1 MNELG
6 IAIDGGRYVRFS
18 PDRDNGAFAVRLQTL
33 GIGADSA
40 RLDFVSFHRGG
51 TVLRRSCVVR
61 GLRRRGRPGEIR
73 VHVRRRSRCVWS
85 ALIAPAGGVQFEV
98 KIRTGRALWPFVILL
113 LIAVLIPA
121 LISAFRFAFQK
132 RLETVPA
139 AAGRMNQAE
148 TASAARRLESSAS
161 PPPAAAAPETSA
173 QEASVLEAPTLPE
186 APALP
191 GAPVSG
197 VPAQEL
203 PAPEAPASPV
213 TVFFDPDSAFLDA
226 EAIVVLDETLESL
239 PDSPL
244 LRVEGH
250 CAAFGTEE
258 GRIRLSRRRA
268 RAVADYL
275 QSRLGE
281 NVRIETEGFGVDR
294 PVTEDP
300 LRQNLNRRAEILI
313 ETNSL

>member
-1 MNELG
+1 MNDLG

-18 PDRDNGAFAVRLQTL
+18 PDRDNAASAVRLQTL

-40 RLDFVSFHRGG
+40 RLDFVSFHSGG

-61 GLRRRGRPGEIR
+61 GLKRRGRPGEIR

-85 ALIAPAGGVQFEV
+85 ALIAPAGGGQSEI
-98 KIRTGRALWPFVILL
+98 KIRTGRALWPFVVLL
-113 LIAVLIPA
+113 VIAVLIPA
-121 LISAFRFAFQK
+121 SIPAFRFAFPAVFSPEEK
-132 RLETVPA
+132 RLEAVPA
-139 AAGRMNQAE
+139 ASGRMNRTE
-148 TASAARRLESSAS
+148 ASPAAQSPESSVS
-161 PPPAAAAPETSA
+161 PPPAAAAPAPEISS
-173 QEASVLEAPTLPE
+173 QEASAPE
-186 APALP
+186 I
-191 GAPVSG
+191 
-197 VPAQEL
+197 

-213 TVFFDPDSAFLDA
+213 TVFFAPDSAFLDA
-226 EAIVVLDETLESL
+226 EAIALLDETVESL

-275 QSRLGE
+275 KSRLGK

-300 LRQNLNRRAEILI
+300 LLQNLNRRAEIRI
-313 ETNSL
+313 EANSL

>member
-1 MNELG
+1 MNDLG

-18 PDRDNGAFAVRLQTL
+18 PDRDKAASAVRLQTL

-40 RLDFVSFHRGG
+40 RLDFVSFHSGG

-61 GLRRRGRPGEIR
+61 GLKRRGRPGEIR
-73 VHVRRRSRCVWS
+73 VRVRRRSRCVWS
-85 ALIAPAGGVQFEV
+85 ALIAPAGGVQSEIR
-98 KIRTGRALWPFVILL
+98 IRTGRALWPFVVLL

-121 LISAFRFAFQK
+121 SIAAFRFAFPAVFPPEEK

-139 AAGRMNQAE
+139 AAGRMNRTE
-148 TASAARRLESSAS
+148 DSPSAQSPESSVS
-161 PPPAAAAPETSA
+161 PPPAAAPE
-173 QEASVLEAPTLPE
+173 V
-186 APALP
+186 
-191 GAPVSG
+191 
-197 VPAQEL
+197 

-213 TVFFDPDSAFLDA
+213 TVFFAPDSAFLDA
-226 EAIVVLDETLESL
+226 DAVALLDETVESL

-275 QSRLGE
+275 KSRLGE

-300 LRQNLNRRAEILI
+300 LLQNLNRRAEIRI
-313 ETNSL
+313 ETNSP

>member
-1 MNELG
+1 MNDLG

-18 PDRDNGAFAVRLQTL
+18 PDRDNAASAVRLQTL

-40 RLDFVSFHRGG
+40 RLDFVSFHSGG

-61 GLRRRGRPGEIR
+61 GLKRRGRPGEIR
-73 VHVRRRSRCVWS
+73 VHVRRRSRCVWI
-85 ALIAPAGGVQFEV
+85 ALIAPAGGGQSEI
-98 KIRTGRALWPFVILL
+98 KIRTGRALWPFVVLL

-121 LISAFRFAFQK
+121 SIPVFRFAFPAVFPPEEK

-139 AAGRMNQAE
+139 AAGRMNRTE
-148 TASAARRLESSAS
+148 DSPAAQSPESSVS
-161 PPPAAAAPETSA
+161 PPSAAAPEI
-173 QEASVLEAPTLPE
+173 
-186 APALP
+186 
-191 GAPVSG
+191 
-197 VPAQEL
+197 
-203 PAPEAPASPV
+203 PAPEVPASPV
-213 TVFFDPDSAFLDA
+213 TVFFAPDSAFLDA
-226 EAIVVLDETLESL
+226 EAIALLDETVESL

-275 QSRLGE
+275 KSRLGK
-281 NVRIETEGFGVDR
+281 NVRIETEGFGVER

-300 LRQNLNRRAEILI
+300 LLQNLNRRAEIRI

>member
-1 MNELG
+1 MNDLG

-18 PDRDNGAFAVRLQTL
+18 PDRDNAASAVRLQTL

-40 RLDFVSFHRGG
+40 RLDFVSFHSGG

-61 GLRRRGRPGEIR
+61 GLKRRGRPGEIR

-85 ALIAPAGGVQFEV
+85 ALIAPAGGGQSEI
-98 KIRTGRALWPFVILL
+98 KIRTGRALWPFVVLL
-113 LIAVLIPA
+113 IIAVLIPA
-121 LISAFRFAFQK
+121 SIPAFRLAFPAVFPLEER

-139 AAGRMNQAE
+139 AAGRVNRTE
-148 TASAARRLESSAS
+148 ASPAAQSPESSVS
-161 PPPAAAAPETSA
+161 PPPAAAPEVPAPEIS
-173 QEASVLEAPTLPE
+173 
-186 APALP
+186 
-191 GAPVSG
+191 
-197 VPAQEL
+197 
-203 PAPEAPASPV
+203 APEAPASPV
-213 TVFFDPDSAFLDA
+213 TVFFAPDSAFLDA
-226 EAIVVLDETLESL
+226 DAVALLDETVESL

-275 QSRLGE
+275 KSRLGE

-300 LRQNLNRRAEILI
+300 LLQNLNRRAEIQI

>member
-1 MNELG
+1 MNDLG

-18 PDRDNGAFAVRLQTL
+18 PEGDKAASAVRLQTL

-40 RLDFVSFHRGG
+40 RLDFVSFHSGG

-61 GLRRRGRPGEIR
+61 GLKRRGRPGEIR

-85 ALIAPAGGVQFEV
+85 ALIAPAGGGQSEI
-98 KIRTGRALWPFVILL
+98 KIRTGRALWPFVVLL

-121 LISAFRFAFQK
+121 SIAAFRFAFPAVFPLEER

-139 AAGRMNQAE
+139 AAGRMNRTE
-148 TASAARRLESSAS
+148 ASPAAQSPESSVS
-161 PPPAAAAPETSA
+161 PPPAAA
-173 QEASVLEAPTLPE
+173 
-186 APALP
+186 
-191 GAPVSG
+191 
-197 VPAQEL
+197 

-213 TVFFDPDSAFLDA
+213 TVFFAPDSAFLDA
-226 EAIVVLDETLESL
+226 DAVALLDETVESL

-275 QSRLGE
+275 KSRLGE

-300 LRQNLNRRAEILI
+300 LLQNLNRRAEIQI

>member
-1 MNELG
+1 MNDLG

-18 PDRDNGAFAVRLQTL
+18 PDRDKAASAVRLQTL

-40 RLDFVSFHRGG
+40 RLDFVSFHSGG

-61 GLRRRGRPGEIR
+61 GLKRRGRPGEIR

-85 ALIAPAGGVQFEV
+85 ALIAPAGGGQSEI
-98 KIRTGRALWPFVILL
+98 KIRTGRALWPFVVLL

-121 LISAFRFAFQK
+121 SIPVFRFAFPAVFSPEEK

-139 AAGRMNQAE
+139 AAGRMNRTE
-148 TASAARRLESSAS
+148 ASPAAQSPESSVS
-161 PPPAAAAPETSA
+161 PPPAAAAPAPEISS
-173 QEASVLEAPTLPE
+173 QEASAPE
-186 APALP
+186 I
-191 GAPVSG
+191 
-197 VPAQEL
+197 

-213 TVFFDPDSAFLDA
+213 TVFFAPDSAFLDA
-226 EAIVVLDETLESL
+226 DAVALLDETVESL

-275 QSRLGE
+275 KSRLGK

-300 LRQNLNRRAEILI
+300 LLQNLNRRAEIRI
-313 ETNSL
+313 EANSL

>member
-1 MNELG
+1 MNDLG

-18 PDRDNGAFAVRLQTL
+18 PDRDKAASAVRLQTL

-40 RLDFVSFHRGG
+40 RLDFVSFHSGG

-61 GLRRRGRPGEIR
+61 GLKRRGRPGEIR

-85 ALIAPAGGVQFEV
+85 ALIAPAGGGQSEI
-98 KIRTGRALWPFVILL
+98 KIRTGRALWPFVVL
-113 LIAVLIPA
+113 LIIVVLIPA
-121 LISAFRFAFQK
+121 SIAAFRLAFPAVFPPEER

-139 AAGRMNQAE
+139 AAGRMNRTE
-148 TASAARRLESSAS
+148 ASPAAQGPESSVS
-161 PPPAAAAPETSA
+161 PPPAAALAPEISG
-173 QEASVLEAPTLPE
+173 QEASVLEI
-186 APALP
+186 
-191 GAPVSG
+191 
-197 VPAQEL
+197 PAQ
-203 PAPEAPASPV
+203 EAPASPV
-213 TVFFDPDSAFLDA
+213 TVFFAPDSAFLDA
-226 EAIVVLDETLESL
+226 DAVALLDETVESL

-275 QSRLGE
+275 KSRLGE

-300 LRQNLNRRAEILI
+300 LLQNLNRRAEIRI

>member
-6 IAIDGGRYVRFS
+6 IAVDGGRYVRFS

-73 VHVRRRSRCVWS
+73 VHVRRRSRFVWS
-85 ALIAPAGGVQFEV
+85 ALIAPAGGVQSEV

-121 LISAFRFAFQK
+121 LIPAFRFAFPK

-161 PPPAAAAPETSA
+161 PPP
-173 QEASVLEAPTLPE
+173 EAV
-186 APALP
+186 AL
-191 GAPVSG
+191 S
-197 VPAQEL
+197 
-203 PAPEAPASPV
+203 EAPASPV

-226 EAIVVLDETLESL
+226 EAIVLLDETLESL

-275 QSRLGE
+275 QSRLGK

>member
-1 MNELG
+1 MNDLG

-18 PDRDNGAFAVRLQTL
+18 PDRDKAASAVRLQTL

-40 RLDFVSFHRGG
+40 RLDFVSFHSGG

-61 GLRRRGRPGEIR
+61 GLKRRGRPGEIR
-73 VHVRRRSRCVWS
+73 VHVRQRSRCVWI
-85 ALIAPAGGVQFEV
+85 ALIAPAGGGQSEI
-98 KIRTGRALWPFVILL
+98 KIRTGRALWPFVVLL

-121 LISAFRFAFQK
+121 SIPVFRFAFPAVFPPEEK

-139 AAGRMNQAE
+139 AAGRMNRTE
-148 TASAARRLESSAS
+148 ASPAAQSPESSVS
-161 PPPAAAAPETSA
+161 PPPAPAPEI
-173 QEASVLEAPTLPE
+173 
-186 APALP
+186 
-191 GAPVSG
+191 
-197 VPAQEL
+197 

-213 TVFFDPDSAFLDA
+213 TVFFAPDSAFLDA
-226 EAIVVLDETLESL
+226 DAVALLDETVESL

-275 QSRLGE
+275 KSRLGE

-300 LRQNLNRRAEILI
+300 LLQNLNRRAEIRI

>member
-1 MNELG
+1 MNDLG

-18 PDRDNGAFAVRLQTL
+18 PDRDKAASAVRLQTL

-40 RLDFVSFHRGG
+40 RLDFVSFHSGG

-61 GLRRRGRPGEIR
+61 GLKRRGRPGEIR

-85 ALIAPAGGVQFEV
+85 ALIAPAGGGQSEI
-98 KIRTGRALWPFVILL
+98 KIRTGRALCPFVVLL
-113 LIAVLIPA
+113 LITVLIPA
-121 LISAFRFAFQK
+121 SIPAFRFAFPAVFPPEEK

-139 AAGRMNQAE
+139 AAGRMNRTE
-148 TASAARRLESSAS
+148 DSPAAQSPESSVS
-161 PPPAAAAPETSA
+161 PPSAAAPEVPGPEISG
-173 QEASVLEAPTLPE
+173 LEAP
-186 APALP
+186 
-191 GAPVSG
+191 
-197 VPAQEL
+197 
-203 PAPEAPASPV
+203 APEIPASPV
-213 TVFFDPDSAFLDA
+213 TVFFAPDSAFLDA
-226 EAIVVLDETLESL
+226 EAIALLDETVESL

-275 QSRLGE
+275 KSRLGD

-300 LRQNLNRRAEILI
+300 LLQNLNRRAEIRI

>member
-1 MNELG
+1 MNDLG

-18 PDRDNGAFAVRLQTL
+18 PDRDNAASAVRLQTL

-40 RLDFVSFHRGG
+40 RLDFVSFHSGG

-61 GLRRRGRPGEIR
+61 GLKRRGRPGEIR

-85 ALIAPAGGVQFEV
+85 ALIAPAGGGQSEI
-98 KIRTGRALWPFVILL
+98 KIRTGRALWPFVVPLI
-113 LIAVLIPA
+113 IAVLIPA
-121 LISAFRFAFQK
+121 SIPAFRLAFPAVFPLEER

-139 AAGRMNQAE
+139 AAGWMNRTE
-148 TASAARRLESSAS
+148 ASPAAQSPESSVS
-161 PPPAAAAPETSA
+161 PPPAAAPAPEI
-173 QEASVLEAPTLPE
+173 
-186 APALP
+186 
-191 GAPVSG
+191 
-197 VPAQEL
+197 

-213 TVFFDPDSAFLDA
+213 TVFFAPDSAFLDA
-226 EAIVVLDETLESL
+226 DAVALLDETVESL

-275 QSRLGE
+275 KSRLGE

-300 LRQNLNRRAEILI
+300 LLQNLNRRAEIQI

>member
-1 MNELG
+1 MNDLG

-18 PDRDNGAFAVRLQTL
+18 PDRDKAASAVRLQTL

-40 RLDFVSFHRGG
+40 RLDFVSFHSGG

-61 GLRRRGRPGEIR
+61 GLKRRGRPGEIR

-85 ALIAPAGGVQFEV
+85 ALIAPAGGGQSEI
-98 KIRTGRALWPFVILL
+98 KIRTGRALWPFVVLL
-113 LIAVLIPA
+113 IIAVLIPA
-121 LISAFRFAFQK
+121 SIPAFRLAFPAVFPLEER

-139 AAGRMNQAE
+139 AAGRMNRTE
-148 TASAARRLESSAS
+148 ASPAAQSPESSVS
-161 PPPAAAAPETSA
+161 PPPAAA
-173 QEASVLEAPTLPE
+173 
-186 APALP
+186 
-191 GAPVSG
+191 
-197 VPAQEL
+197 

-213 TVFFDPDSAFLDA
+213 TVFFAPDSAFLDA
-226 EAIVVLDETLESL
+226 DAVALLDETVESL

-275 QSRLGE
+275 KSRLGE

-300 LRQNLNRRAEILI
+300 LLQNLNRRAEIQI

>member
-1 MNELG
+1 MNDLG

-18 PDRDNGAFAVRLQTL
+18 PDRDKAASAVRLQTL

-40 RLDFVSFHRGG
+40 RLDFVSFHSGG

-61 GLRRRGRPGEIR
+61 GLKRRGRPGEIR

-85 ALIAPAGGVQFEV
+85 ALIAPAGGGQSEI
-98 KIRTGRALWPFVILL
+98 KIRTGRALWPFVVLL
-113 LIAVLIPA
+113 IIAVLIPA
-121 LISAFRFAFQK
+121 SIAAFRLALPAVFPLEER

-139 AAGRMNQAE
+139 AAGRMNRTE
-148 TASAARRLESSAS
+148 ASPAAQDPESSVS
-161 PPPAAAAPETSA
+161 PPPAAASAPEISG
-173 QEASVLEAPTLPE
+173 QEASAPEIPAPE
-186 APALP
+186 A
-191 GAPVSG
+191 
-197 VPAQEL
+197 

-213 TVFFDPDSAFLDA
+213 TVFFAPDSAFLDA
-226 EAIVVLDETLESL
+226 DAVALLDETVESL

-275 QSRLGE
+275 KSRLGE

-300 LRQNLNRRAEILI
+300 LLQNLNRRAEIQI